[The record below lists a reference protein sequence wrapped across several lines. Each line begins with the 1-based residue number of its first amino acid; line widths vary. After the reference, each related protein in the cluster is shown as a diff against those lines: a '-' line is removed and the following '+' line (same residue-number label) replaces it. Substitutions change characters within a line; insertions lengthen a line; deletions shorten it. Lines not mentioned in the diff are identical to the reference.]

1 MKWFDLSHSIVD
13 AMPVYPGDARPRCQ
27 RPACRPGPASHA
39 RPAGDRHQACG
50 ACCRGT
56 GNASGPRQT
65 GDAGQG
71 RGPRGTGGQAGWPGR
86 CRASAR
92 RAGQQACHA
101 GGTGQTRRAGP
112 SGNGQLNA
120 LCRNRELA

>member
-1 MKWFDLSHSIVD
+1 MKRSPF
-13 AMPVYPGDARPRCQ
+13 PGAFAAATLASLVLAGCGGGGGCRREGC
-27 RPACRPGPASHA
+27 CRPPA
-39 RPAGDRHQACG
+39 
-50 ACCRGT
+50 
-56 GNASGPRQT
+56 
-65 GDAGQG
+65 QG
-71 RGPRGTGGQAGWPGR
+71 GGPRGTGGQAGWPGR

-120 LCRNRELA
+120 WCRNRELA